1 MSHTEPT
8 STGRLGIA
16 AAPAGLRLVQDL
28 LNTRD
33 VGGKVPDL
41 LASTDSAGDWLIAEQ
56 DRLTAETSGG
66 VDCFD
71 PTEADLDDLRALRRE
86 VSALLHGEVVA
97 PREPTVSASLVITPS
112 GDVRLAPAGTGPQ
125 RFSSAIWAEVF
136 LAQQNDTWR
145 RLKLCRNAPCSSAF
159 YDRSKNNSGVW
170 HDVKVCGNAV
180 NLRASRA
187 RRRAGGTLP
196 GEGQPR

>member
-1 MSHTEPT
+1 
-8 STGRLGIA
+8 LGLA
-16 AAPAGLRLVQDL
+16 AAPPGLRLVQDL

-41 LASTDSAGDWLIAEQ
+41 LASPDLARDWLIAELA
-56 DRLTAETSGG
+56 RHSAETSSG
-66 VDCFD
+66 VDRFD
-71 PTEADLDDLRALRRE
+71 PTEADLDDLRALRRD
-86 VSALLHGEVVA
+86 VTAVLHGEDA
-97 PREPTVSASLVITPS
+97 ATRERTVSASLVIMP
-112 GDVRLAPAGTGPQ
+112 GGPVRLEPAGTGPEHL
-125 RFSSAIWAEVF
+125 SSAVWGEVF

-187 RRRAGGTLP
+187 RRRAGGTPP

>member
-1 MSHTEPT
+1 MSHAKAT
-8 STGRLGIA
+8 STTRLGIA
-16 AAPAGLRLVQDL
+16 AAPPGLRLVQDL

-41 LASTDSAGDWLIAEQ
+41 LASPDLARDWLISEH
-56 DRLTAETSGG
+56 DRFTAETGG
-66 VDCFD
+66 VGELFD

-86 VSALLHGEVVA
+86 LTTVLHGEDA
-97 PREPTVSASLVITPS
+97 ATRERTVSASLVIMP
-112 GDVRLAPAGTGPQ
+112 GGEVRLEPAGTGPE
-125 RFSSAIWAEVF
+125 RLSSAVWGEVF

-187 RRRAGGTLP
+187 RRRAGGTPP

>member
-1 MSHTEPT
+1 MSHVEPT

-16 AAPAGLRLVQDL
+16 AAPHGLRLVQDL

-41 LASTDSAGDWLIAEQ
+41 LASRDLALDWLITEK
-56 DRLTAETSGG
+56 DLLG
-66 VDCFD
+66 DLFD
-71 PTEADLDDLRALRRE
+71 PPEADLDELRALRRE
-86 VSALLHGEVVA
+86 LTAVLHGEDAALRSPMV
-97 PREPTVSASLVITPS
+97 PASLVIAPT
-112 GDVRLAPAGTGPQ
+112 GDVRLEPAGTGPQ
-125 RFSSAIWAEVF
+125 RFSSTVWAEVF

-159 YDRSKNNSGVW
+159 YDRSRNNSGVW

-187 RRRAGGTLP
+187 RRRAEGTLP
-196 GEGQPR
+196 G